1 MTSANVSN
9 VPIQMTPSAALSGK
23 NVKSQTDANFMQMMS
38 SNIRESATSDAQ
50 SPAVKQQTTDTTVKV
65 ETKRNEI
72 KPAETTDTSEGV
84 TAETKEQ
91 MDAYVEDVKE
101 VLKEELDVTEEQLEE
116 AMETLGL
123 SYLDLGNQA
132 NLAGLVAELTGCEN
146 TASLLVDDGFA
157 TIVAEIGDLT
167 QNLMEQTNL
176 STEQLQLIANQTM
189 ADDMTVTD
197 VSQADAA
204 GQTVEAEVIT
214 VDVMA
219 EPEELTKT
227 SQETSQTEVVVTEQ
241 RTVAEVAQETTRQ
254 TGTEEAEPV
263 ETDATL
269 QADTSEVSR
278 QSEMQQQKGQGEAQD
293 EMPQNQ
299 KKQDGL
305 HMTEQNAKMVQQP
318 QTSQINQYHAT
329 TQEVTLSS
337 GETVD
342 VKHIID
348 QIVEAARTT
357 ISNETT
363 TMELLLKPEG
373 LGKILME
380 VSEENG
386 RVTAHIYTQDESIKE
401 ALEQQMFQLKEQMN
415 QSATKVQSIEVSVGT
430 HEFEKNLEE
439 GQQERQQEE
448 AQQESGKRSRNINLN
463 LNQLDELQGLM
474 TEEEQLVA
482 KMMRDHGNTVNFT
495 A

>member
-1 MTSANVSN
+1 
-9 VPIQMTPSAALSGK
+9 
-23 NVKSQTDANFMQMMS
+23 
-38 SNIRESATSDAQ
+38 
-50 SPAVKQQTTDTTVKV
+50 
-65 ETKRNEI
+65 
-72 KPAETTDTSEGV
+72 
-84 TAETKEQ
+84 
-91 MDAYVEDVKE
+91 
-101 VLKEELDVTEEQLEE
+101 
-116 AMETLGL
+116 
-123 SYLDLGNQA
+123 
-132 NLAGLVAELTGCEN
+132 
-146 TASLLVDDGFA
+146 
-157 TIVAEIGDLT
+157 
-167 QNLMEQTNL
+167 
-176 STEQLQLIANQTM
+176 
-189 ADDMTVTD
+189 
-197 VSQADAA
+197 
-204 GQTVEAEVIT
+204 
-214 VDVMA
+214 
-219 EPEELTKT
+219 
-227 SQETSQTEVVVTEQ
+227 
-241 RTVAEVAQETTRQ
+241 
-254 TGTEEAEPV
+254 
-263 ETDATL
+263 
-269 QADTSEVSR
+269 
-278 QSEMQQQKGQGEAQD
+278 
-293 EMPQNQ
+293 
-299 KKQDGL
+299 
-305 HMTEQNAKMVQQP
+305 MTEQNAKMVQQP